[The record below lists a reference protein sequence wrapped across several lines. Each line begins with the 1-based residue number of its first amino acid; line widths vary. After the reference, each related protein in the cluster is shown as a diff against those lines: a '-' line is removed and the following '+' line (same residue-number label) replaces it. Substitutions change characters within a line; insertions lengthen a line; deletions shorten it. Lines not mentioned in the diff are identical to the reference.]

1 MKSKNIILTLL
12 LFIATSAFAQ
22 QNLFISQDIKSAEVN
37 SDNSVTFRMIAP
49 NAKKVQIAGDFAEKA
64 DQTISGLVGTG
75 LMDMQ
80 KVTDSLWTY
89 TTKPLPS
96 ELYSYIFMVDG
107 VSTIDP
113 NNPYVIRDF
122 ATLSNIF
129 LVGNG
134 QADLYAVKEVAH
146 GTLSHRWYHSNALN
160 LTRRINVY
168 TPAGY
173 ESSNKKYPVLYLL
186 HGMGGDED
194 EWVNFGRATQILD
207 NLIAQGKAVPM
218 LVVMP
223 NGHAMME
230 AAPGES
236 SLGYYKPYH
245 FQKGTMDGI
254 FEQDFPEII
263 KFIESNY
270 RVVADKQHRAIAG
283 LSMGG
288 FHAMNISRYYEN
300 TFDYVGLFSAALL
313 KMNDATGKVYSNIDE
328 TLLKQK
334 QNGVKLYWTGI
345 GSEDFLYKA
354 NQEFR
359 AKLDKIGMKYTY
371 VETGGGHIWKNWR
384 IYLSQFAPQLFK

>member
-89 TTKPLPS
+89 TTKPLSS
-96 ELYSYIFMVDG
+96 ELYSYVFMVDG

-146 GTLSHRWYHSNALN
+146 GTLSHRWYHSDALN

-173 ESSNKKYPVLYLL
+173 E
-186 HGMGGDED
+186 
-194 EWVNFGRATQILD
+194 
-207 NLIAQGKAVPM
+207 
-218 LVVMP
+218 
-223 NGHAMME
+223 
-230 AAPGES
+230 
-236 SLGYYKPYH
+236 
-245 FQKGTMDGI
+245 
-254 FEQDFPEII
+254 
-263 KFIESNY
+263 
-270 RVVADKQHRAIAG
+270 
-283 LSMGG
+283 
-288 FHAMNISRYYEN
+288 
-300 TFDYVGLFSAALL
+300 
-313 KMNDATGKVYSNIDE
+313 
-328 TLLKQK
+328 
-334 QNGVKLYWTGI
+334 
-345 GSEDFLYKA
+345 
-354 NQEFR
+354 
-359 AKLDKIGMKYTY
+359 
-371 VETGGGHIWKNWR
+371 
-384 IYLSQFAPQLFK
+384 